1 MNALILAAGQG
12 KRLGNLGKL
21 QPKCL
26 TEIFGKPIIE
36 RQIETLDNE
45 KINPIYIVTGY
56 KNVFL
61 KKYNLIEFY
70 NDQYESTNMVYS
82 MFKANDLFKKN
93 EEDLIISYGDIIYEN
108 NNLAKLIESDAEISI
123 MVDLNWRKLW
133 SIRFSNPLDDA
144 ETMKIDEGLN
154 IIELGKKTEDYNEIQ
169 GQYTGL
175 LKFRKDS
182 LPKIKSHYEN
192 LKSNIRDYKNL
203 FMTDFIQLLIDSGL
217 EVKAVPVF
225 GGWLEIDTEND
236 IKCYEKLIESKE
248 LNEYYRIQ

>member
-12 KRLGNLGKL
+12 KRLGDLGKL

-36 RQIETLDNE
+36 RLIETLAHE
-45 KINPIYIVTGY
+45 KIKPIYIVTGY
-56 KNVFL
+56 KNIFL
-61 KKYNLIEFY
+61 KNYNLNEFY

-82 MFKANDLFKKN
+82 MFIANDLFKKN
-93 EEDLIISYGDIIYEN
+93 KEDLIISYGDIIYEK

-144 ETMKIDEGLN
+144 ETMKIDAGLN
-154 IIELGKKTEDYNEIQ
+154 IKELGKKTEDYNEVQ
-169 GQYTGL
+169 GQFTGL

-182 LPKIKSHYEN
+182 LPKIKKYYEN
-192 LKSNIRDYKNL
+192 LKSNFKDYKNL
-203 FMTDFIQLLIDSGL
+203 YMTDFIQLLIDSGF
-217 EVKAVPVF
+217 EVKAVPVL

-236 IKCYEKLIESKE
+236 IKCYEKLIDSKK
-248 LNEYYRIQ
+248 LNEYYRI

>member
-12 KRLGNLGKL
+12 KRLGHLGKL

-36 RQIETLDNE
+36 RLIETLAHE
-45 KINPIYIVTGY
+45 KIKPIYIVTGY
-56 KNVFL
+56 KNIFL
-61 KKYNLIEFY
+61 KNYNLNEFY

-93 EEDLIISYGDIIYEN
+93 KEDLIISYGDIIYEK

-144 ETMKIDEGLN
+144 ETMKIDDGLN
-154 IIELGKKTEDYNEIQ
+154 IKELGKKTEDYNEVQ
-169 GQYTGL
+169 GQFTGL

-182 LPKIKSHYEN
+182 LPKIKKYYEN
-192 LKSNIRDYKNL
+192 LKSNFKDYKNL
-203 FMTDFIQLLIDSGL
+203 YMTDFIQLLIDSGF
-217 EVKAVPVF
+217 EVKAVPVL

-236 IKCYEKLIESKE
+236 IKCYEKLIDSKK
-248 LNEYYRIQ
+248 LNEYYRI